1 MELSPVP
8 KGGLQ
13 NKNLKYVVLALGQV
27 AGRNWRDFEESAGD
41 GLKDNQERKKSYS
54 KEKDVITMN
63 MQHGC
68 LSDNEPLDL
77 PEEISRYK
85 V

>member
-13 NKNLKYVVLALGQV
+13 NKNLKYIVLALGQV

-41 GLKDNQERKKSYS
+41 GLKDNQKRKNHIPKKRMS
-54 KEKDVITMN
+54 
-63 MQHGC
+63 
-68 LSDNEPLDL
+68 
-77 PEEISRYK
+77 
-85 V
+85 